1 MMSSNGQSAVERP
14 VPELT
19 NLPRRLYARVES
31 LAQPAWTPWHR
42 HPWGQLSYAIKGV
55 LTVTTAEG
63 SYVAPPQR
71 AVWIAADVEH
81 QVRSSPKAEMRS
93 LYVGAEAA
101 PYVGERC
108 RVVAVSPL
116 IRELIKTFSG
126 FAREYDEAG
135 PEGRLVSVMLDQLQA
150 APEVGLSLPAPQ
162 DGRLRLLCEALA
174 ANPSD
179 ERTLAQWS
187 GVLGASEKTLSRA
200 FLRDTELTFRTWR
213 QRLRLISALERLE
226 QGVAVTEVALDCGYN
241 SPSAFIAAF
250 RRQFGATPGAFA
262 LGV

>member
-14 VPELT
+14 VPELAH
-19 NLPRRLYARVES
+19 LPRRLYARVES
-31 LAQPAWTPWHR
+31 LVQPAWTPWHR

-81 QVRSSPKAEMRS
+81 QVRSSPRAEMRS

-135 PEGRLVSVMLDQLQA
+135 PEGRLVSVMLD
-150 APEVGLSLPAPQ
+150 LSLPAPQ

-179 ERTLAQWS
+179 DRTLAQWS

-200 FLRDTELTFRTWR
+200 FLRETELTFRTWR

-226 QGVAVTEVALDCGYN
+226 QGAAVTEVALDCGYN